1 MKPLKIFLAVTAVI
15 LALSPVAAFGL
26 LLPGGNG
33 QSGQNVENS
42 KIYYIGVHRPDGS
55 CETVSVLAD
64 NELQAERTA
73 KGDCSICTTEDLTSV
88 FENMTP
94 ARRLEV
100 ARTCPKY

>member
-1 MKPLKIFLAVTAVI
+1 MKPFKVFLAIAAVI
-15 LALSPVAAFGL
+15 FALSPGAAFGL
-26 LLPGGNG
+26 LLPGGG
-33 QSGQNVENS
+33 GQNAENS

-64 NELQAERTA
+64 NEAQAERTA
-73 KGDCSICTTEDLTSV
+73 RGACSSCTTEDLTSL

-100 ARTCPKY
+100 ARTCPRY